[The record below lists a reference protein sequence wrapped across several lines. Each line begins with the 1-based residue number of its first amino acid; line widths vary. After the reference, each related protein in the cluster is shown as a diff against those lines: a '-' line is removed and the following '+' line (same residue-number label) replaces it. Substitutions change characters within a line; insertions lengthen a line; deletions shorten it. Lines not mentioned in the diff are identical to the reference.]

1 MERRRDAQGLKRLCD
16 GGILEKY
23 STRKRFDEL
32 GSPVR
37 KVRVVHRV
45 NRCTPEVYALMEL
58 YPQARAY
65 RPGIEYL
72 PYPAVPSSTQG
83 EKEKK

>member
-1 MERRRDAQGLKRLCD
+1 MFLYKEIFILLMPKWALPVERRRDARGWKRLCD

-37 KVRVVHRV
+37 KFRV
-45 NRCTPEVYALMEL
+45 
-58 YPQARAY
+58 
-65 RPGIEYL
+65 
-72 PYPAVPSSTQG
+72 
-83 EKEKK
+83 

>member
-1 MERRRDAQGLKRLCD
+1 MPKWALPVERRRDARGWKRLCD

-37 KVRVVHRV
+37 KFRV
-45 NRCTPEVYALMEL
+45 
-58 YPQARAY
+58 
-65 RPGIEYL
+65 
-72 PYPAVPSSTQG
+72 
-83 EKEKK
+83 